1 MWIHIP
7 LAYVQDTGES
17 NWDSSQSCHEL
28 EQSATWKTKSVRAK
42 SWEHVLETESL
53 TMLLSGL
60 TLEPSM
66 RKLGVEKYI
75 SSLEDSPVNR
85 IQLQEENEEQ
95 TIQENCQEKSCE
107 SQMNSDAQLSF
118 WRTLKQ
124 SNDSTGTPSDLSFTD
139 WDTKLK
145 KEYSVRK
152 KQAHHTDAEG
162 SLYWPTMTT
171 QEYPHLDMKVNEK
184 GRREPKKGNTDHSL
198 NLQDRAR
205 VHNWRTPSST
215 ETEGGVKDF
224 TKKIGLG
231 GQTAQFR
238 LRDQVSTWATPAS
251 RDWKGMDSPG
261 KQNPAKDPELY
272 LSIRPDQT
280 IHEDGSEC
288 TPKCRRLSP
297 HFAEWLMGLPHKWT
311 DSSEP
316 LAMESFLQWQE
327 KLGRY

>member
-7 LAYVQDTGES
+7 LAYVQDTEES

-95 TIQENCQEKSCE
+95 TIQENCQEKSYE
-107 SQMNSDAQLSF
+107 SQKNSDAQLSF

-124 SNDSTGTPSDLSFTD
+124 SNDSIGTTSDLNFTD

-152 KQAHHTDAEG
+152 KLVHHTDAG
-162 SLYWPTMTT
+162 GFSYWPTMTT

-184 GRREPKKGNTDHSL
+184 GRRESKKGKTDHSL

-205 VHNWRTPSST
+205 MHNWRTPTST
-215 ETEGGVKDF
+215 ETAGGVKDF
-224 TKKIGLG
+224 TQKIGKTG
-231 GQTAQFR
+231 HTAQFR
-238 LRDQVSTWATPAS
+238 LRDQVVAWPTPAS